1 MHVYD
6 PADTADERTCPP
18 PVSTRAF
25 STRTG
30 GAGIDLAAYP
40 ASSGHAAVWVRL
52 YEAKV
57 PLFCIARA
65 RGHLTRA
72 PGRRSNTVMIDA
84 AVVLFSYLAGSIA
97 SAILV
102 CRAMGLPDPRAGGS
116 GNPGATNVLRL
127 GGKGPAALTLAGDVL
142 KGVAPVLLAK
152 ALSLSPA
159 TQALSALAAFLGHLY
174 PLYFRFR
181 GGKGVATAFGAVTA
195 LAWPVGLAMG
205 VLWLAV
211 ATMTRYSSLSSM
223 IAAAGAPLAAM
234 WLAPGT
240 PVAVVLAVLAAFVL
254 WRHRG
259 NVRRLI
265 DGTESRI
272 GRRAA

>member
-1 MHVYD
+1 
-6 PADTADERTCPP
+6 
-18 PVSTRAF
+18 
-25 STRTG
+25 
-30 GAGIDLAAYP
+30 
-40 ASSGHAAVWVRL
+40 
-52 YEAKV
+52 
-57 PLFCIARA
+57 
-65 RGHLTRA
+65 
-72 PGRRSNTVMIDA
+72 
-84 AVVLFSYLAGSIA
+84 
-97 SAILV
+97 
-102 CRAMGLPDPRAGGS
+102 
-116 GNPGATNVLRL
+116 
-127 GGKGPAALTLAGDVL
+127 
-142 KGVAPVLLAK
+142 
-152 ALSLSPA
+152 
-159 TQALSALAAFLGHLY
+159 
-174 PLYFRFR
+174 
-181 GGKGVATAFGAVTA
+181 
-195 LAWPVGLAMG
+195 MG